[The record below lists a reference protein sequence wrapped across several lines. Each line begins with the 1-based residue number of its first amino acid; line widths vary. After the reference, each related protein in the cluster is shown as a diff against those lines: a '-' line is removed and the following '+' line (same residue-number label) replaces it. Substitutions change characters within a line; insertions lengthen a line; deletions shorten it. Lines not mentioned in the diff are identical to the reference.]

1 VWDSLSPRL
10 PADGPG
16 SNMETV
22 ITRDTDILREYLV
35 ALDARERGLS
45 PFARLAATV
54 KLARLRRELEGAQLE
69 TTDEDISALRGEI
82 DERLDRTFARRFESR
97 PWRARLSVFL
107 LLVLGQ
113 QLVLTLV
120 LGATIAFVRF
130 APVPRPWN
138 PVLPHED
145 PAYLIVFI
153 FFFFFVTPMLA
164 LLMLFG
170 GRYFRSWRKTIPAT
184 LLIIVLSALATFLV
198 MRGREKNNPVRHL
211 SSLSQFA
218 RGRNL
223 DVTNYRQWVD
233 ENWLM
238 NDAKFQRDYESYL
251 RNGPGRWISSHV
263 YAKTYE
269 GDDAAWADALPV
281 IEQYLAEG
289 QDPEGFREWLRYY
302 FDRNRIYSED
312 RIEQEVD
319 AMTGASNQ
327 RFLSAWQVEPY
338 LKERDQRLY
347 RAYLGS
353 INRAMKWGALACLAL
368 FTFVFLMIY
377 LTGPA
382 LSFWERAA
390 GTLRVRVRRGD
401 KIQLDSEQRGPSSR
415 AGRLRERYYSFPER
429 GEITTPPFFDTP
441 FQLLSRVHRSF
452 VRLAVFTSIF
462 VFGFWAVVYA
472 LDLSAGHEN
481 AISQVAL
488 MKSHLLFGGPADEAA
503 ADGAVL
509 PRRAS
514 ANRVQADSNRPA
526 AAGRAQDD
534 SAYDP
539 RLLAAATGERRERL
553 LAARVVDLEQQL
565 EENDYRSDKKFKE
578 QYQTIEAQQREIGS
592 LQGLAAQL
600 QQATTPLSQQMSDLG
615 SRAAAAEAG
624 TGRVLTEVNAA
635 RQMAQGIEQQVTT
648 KFKDIEARA
657 ARVAEQ
663 VGKVEDQ
670 ASALATRT
678 EEFKEE
684 ISRRTREIEARTL
697 ELREQT
703 ESLKAREE
711 QVNRLQQ
718 VAFAAIL
725 SEIKASADDL
735 ERRINSSFY
744 RFFNKGEAQREA
756 DALRQR
762 ITGIIAELSDMNTDQ
777 AKQLIGQ
784 LGELSKRVDQIA
796 ARIK

>member
-1 VWDSLSPRL
+1 
-10 PADGPG
+10 
-16 SNMETV
+16 METV

-54 KLARLRRELEGAQLE
+54 KLARLRRELDGARLE
-69 TTDEDISALRGEI
+69 TTDEDIIALRREI
-82 DERLDRTFARRFESR
+82 DERLERTFVRRFESR
-97 PWRARLSVFL
+97 PWRARLSIFL
-107 LLVLGQ
+107 LLTLGQ
-113 QLVLTLV
+113 QLMLALV
-120 LGATIAFVRF
+120 LVATMAFVRF
-130 APVPRPWN
+130 APVPKLWN

-184 LLIIVLSALATFLV
+184 LLIIALSALATFLV
-198 MRGREKNNPVRHL
+198 MRGREKNNPVRHH

-218 RGRNL
+218 KGRGL
-223 DVTNYRQWVD
+223 DETNYRQWVD

-238 NDAKFQRDYESYL
+238 NDAKFQRDYENYL
-251 RNGPGRWISSHV
+251 RNGPGRWITSHV

-269 GDDAAWADALPV
+269 GNDAAWADALPV

-289 QDPEGFREWLRYY
+289 QDPEGFRDWLRYY

-319 AMTGASNQ
+319 VMTGPANQ
-327 RFLSAWQVEPY
+327 RFLSVWQAEPY

-353 INRAMKWGALACLAL
+353 INRAMKWGAIIGLAL
-368 FTFVFLMIY
+368 LTLVFLIIY

-401 KIQLDSEQRGPSSR
+401 KIQLDSERGAQPVS
-415 AGRLRERYYSFPER
+415 AARLRERYYSFPER
-429 GEITTPPFFDTP
+429 NEITTPPFFDTP

-462 VFGFWAVVYA
+462 VFGFWAAVYA

-481 AISQVAL
+481 APSQVAL
-488 MKSHLLFGGPADEAA
+488 MQSHLLFGGPADEASN
-503 ADGAVL
+503 GGGVL
-509 PRRAS
+509 PRRAGD
-514 ANRVQADSNRPA
+514 RRQVDSNGVATTDRTPS
-526 AAGRAQDD
+526 DI
-534 SAYDP
+534 AYDS
-539 RLLAAATGERRERL
+539 RLLAAATGERREEL
-553 LAARVVDLEQQL
+553 LAGRVVDLEQQL
-565 EENDYRSDKKFKE
+565 DEHDYHSGKKFKE

-600 QQATTPLSQQMSDLG
+600 QQTTTLLPQQVSELG
-615 SRAAAAEAG
+615 ARAAAAEAG

-635 RQMAQGIEQQVTT
+635 RQMAQGIEQQVNT
-648 KFKDIEARA
+648 KLKDIESRA
-657 ARVAEQ
+657 ARVADQ

-711 QVNRLQQ
+711 QVNNLQR

-762 ITGIIAELSDMNTDQ
+762 ITGIITELRDMNTDQ
-777 AKQLIGQ
+777 AKQLIEQ

>member
-1 VWDSLSPRL
+1 
-10 PADGPG
+10 
-16 SNMETV
+16 META

-54 KLARLRRELEGAQLE
+54 KLARLRRELDDAQLE
-69 TTDEDISALRGEI
+69 ATDEDILALRREI
-82 DERLDRTFARRFESR
+82 DERLDRSFVRRFESR

-107 LLVLGQ
+107 MLVVGQ
-113 QLVLTLV
+113 QLALALILV
-120 LGATIAFVRF
+120 ATFAFVRF
-130 APVPRPWN
+130 APVPKRWN

-153 FFFFFVTPMLA
+153 FFFFFATPMLA
-164 LLMLFG
+164 LLVLFG

-184 LLIIVLSALATFLV
+184 LLILALSALATFLV

-218 RGRNL
+218 RDRDL

-233 ENWLM
+233 ANWLM
-238 NDAKFQRDYESYL
+238 NDGRFQRDYENYL
-251 RNGPGRWISSHV
+251 RNGPGRWITSHI
-263 YAKTYE
+263 YAKTFE
-269 GDDAAWADALPV
+269 GDDAAWQGEDSLSI

-289 QDPEGFREWLRYY
+289 QDPDGFRDWLRYY

-312 RIEQEVD
+312 RIDQEVD
-319 AMTGASNQ
+319 QMTGAANQ

-353 INRAMKWGALACLAL
+353 INRAMKWGAIICLSLFAL
-368 FTFVFLMIY
+368 VFLIIY

-401 KIQLDSEQRGPSSR
+401 KVQLDSEQRGSSTR
-415 AGRLRERYYSFPER
+415 TARLRERYYSFPER
-429 GEITTPPFFDTP
+429 NEITTPPFFDAP

-452 VRLAVFTSIF
+452 VRLAVFTTIF
-462 VFGFWAVVYA
+462 VLGFWVAVYA

-481 AISQVAL
+481 APSQIAL
-488 MKSHLLFGGPADEAA
+488 MRSHLLFDGPADEESDDQIA
-503 ADGAVL
+503 
-509 PRRAS
+509 RRAS
-514 ANRVQADSNRPA
+514 VDRARVTSIPA
-526 AAGRAQDD
+526 ATMARTPNDI
-534 SAYDP
+534 AYD
-539 RLLAAATGERRERL
+539 RRALDAATGERREEL
-553 LAARVVDLEQQL
+553 LAARVVELEQQL
-565 EENDYRSDKKFKE
+565 DENDYRSSKKFKE

-592 LQGLAAQL
+592 LQNLAAQL
-600 QQATTPLSQQMSDLG
+600 QQTTTSLPQQVSELG

-624 TGRVLTEVNAA
+624 TGRALGEVTAA
-635 RQMAQGIEQQVTT
+635 RQMAQGIEQQVNT

-657 ARVAEQ
+657 ARVADQ

-684 ISRRTREIEARTL
+684 ISRRTREIEARTV

-703 ESLKAREE
+703 EELKGREE
-711 QVNRLQQ
+711 QVNRLQR
-718 VAFAAIL
+718 VAFGAIL

-762 ITGIIAELSDMNTDQ
+762 ITGIIAELRDMNTDQ
-777 AKQLIGQ
+777 AKQLIVQ
-784 LGELSKRVDQIA
+784 LEEASKRVDQIA

>member
-1 VWDSLSPRL
+1 
-10 PADGPG
+10 
-16 SNMETV
+16 METV

-54 KLARLRRELEGAQLE
+54 KLARLRRELDVAQLD
-69 TTDEDISALRGEI
+69 TTDEDIVALRHEI

-107 LLVLGQ
+107 MLILGQ
-113 QLVLTLV
+113 QLVLALV
-120 LGATIAFVRF
+120 LVATLAFVRF
-130 APVPRPWN
+130 APVPKRWN

-145 PAYLIVFI
+145 PAYLIAFI
-153 FFFFFVTPMLA
+153 FFFFFVTPTLA

-184 LLIIVLSALATFLV
+184 LLIIALSALATFLV

-218 RGRNL
+218 KDRDL

-233 ENWLM
+233 ANWLM
-238 NDAKFQRDYESYL
+238 NDAKFQRDYENYL
-251 RNGPGRWISSHV
+251 RNGPGRWVTSHV
-263 YAKTYE
+263 YAKSYE
-269 GDDAAWADALPV
+269 GDDAAWADALPI

-289 QDPEGFREWLRYY
+289 QDPEGFRDWLEYY

-312 RIEQEVD
+312 RIDQEVD
-319 AMTGASNQ
+319 VLTGSANQ
-327 RFLSAWQVEPY
+327 RFLNIWEVEPY

-353 INRAMKWGALACLAL
+353 INQAMKWGALACLGL
-368 FTFVFLMIY
+368 FTLVFLIIY

-401 KIQLDSEQRGPSSR
+401 KINLDSEQRAPSGR
-415 AGRLRERYYSFPER
+415 TARLRERYYSFPER
-429 GEITTPPFFDTP
+429 SEITTPPFFDTP

-452 VRLAVFTSIF
+452 VRLAVFTSIL
-462 VFGFWAVVYA
+462 VFGFWAAVYA

-481 AISQVAL
+481 MPSQIAL
-488 MKSHLLFGGPADEAA
+488 MRSHLLFGGAADEGP
-503 ADGAVL
+503 DEAVGL
-509 PRRAS
+509 IRRAS
-514 ANRVQADSNRPA
+514 AGRMQADPDQVVTTARTP
-526 AAGRAQDD
+526 GDI
-534 SAYDP
+534 AYDS
-539 RLLAAATGERRERL
+539 RLLAAATGERREQL
-553 LAARVVDLEQQL
+553 LAARVVELEQQL
-565 EENDYRSDKKFKE
+565 DENDYQSGKKFKE
-578 QYQTIEAQQREIGS
+578 QYQTIEAQQRTIGS
-592 LQGLAAQL
+592 LQVMAGQL
-600 QQATTPLSQQMSDLG
+600 QQTTTSLPQQLSELG
-615 SRAAAAEAG
+615 SRTTAAEAG
-624 TGRVLTEVNAA
+624 TGRVLGEVNAA
-635 RQMAQGIEQQVTT
+635 REMAQGIEQQVNT
-648 KFKDIEARA
+648 KLKDIESRA
-657 ARVAEQ
+657 ARVADQ

-711 QVNRLQQ
+711 QVNRFQR

-735 ERRINSSFY
+735 DRRVNSSFY
-744 RFFNKGEAQREA
+744 RSFNKGEAQREA

-762 ITGIIAELSDMNTDQ
+762 ITAIMAELQDMNTDQ
-777 AKQLIGQ
+777 AKQLIEQ
-784 LGELSKRVDQIA
+784 LGALSKRVDQIA

>member
-1 VWDSLSPRL
+1 
-10 PADGPG
+10 
-16 SNMETV
+16 METV

-54 KLARLRRELEGAQLE
+54 KLARLRRELDDAQLE
-69 TTDEDISALRGEI
+69 TTDEDIVALRREI

-107 LLVLGQ
+107 MLVFGQ
-113 QLVLTLV
+113 QLVLALILVATL
-120 LGATIAFVRF
+120 AFVRL
-130 APVPRPWN
+130 ASVPKGWN

-184 LLIIVLSALATFLV
+184 LLILALSALATFLV
-198 MRGREKNNPVRHL
+198 MRGRERNNPVRHQ

-218 RGRNL
+218 RGRGL

-233 ENWLM
+233 TNWLM
-238 NDAKFQRDYESYL
+238 NDAKFQRDYENYL
-251 RNGPGRWISSHV
+251 RNGPGRWITSHV
-263 YAKTYE
+263 YARSYE
-269 GDDAAWADALPV
+269 GDDAAWADALPI
-281 IEQYLAEG
+281 IEQYLSEG
-289 QDPEGFREWLRYY
+289 QDPEGFRDWLRYY

-319 AMTGASNQ
+319 TITGSANE

-353 INRAMKWGALACLAL
+353 INKAMKWGAIICLAL
-368 FTFVFLMIY
+368 FALVFLIIY

-401 KIQLDSEQRGPSSR
+401 KIQLDSEQSAHGSR
-415 AGRLRERYYSFPER
+415 TARLRERYYSFPER
-429 GEITTPPFFDTP
+429 DEITTPPFFDTP

-462 VFGFWAVVYA
+462 VFGFWIAVYA
-472 LDLSAGHEN
+472 LDISAGHEN
-481 AISQVAL
+481 APSQIAL
-488 MKSHLLFGGPADEAA
+488 MRSHLLFGSPADEGPTGGGSLLRSVS
-503 ADGAVL
+503 ADRSQL
-509 PRRAS
+509 NS
-514 ANRVQADSNRPA
+514 DRVNTMARTPSDVDYDS
-526 AAGRAQDD
+526 
-534 SAYDP
+534 
-539 RLLAAATGERRERL
+539 RLLAATKGEPRERL
-553 LAARVVDLEQQL
+553 LAARVVELEQEL
-565 EENDYRSDKKFKE
+565 GENDYQSGKKFKE

-592 LQGLAAQL
+592 LQSLAAQL
-600 QQATTPLSQQMSDLG
+600 QQTTTSLPQQVSELG
-615 SRAAAAEAG
+615 SRASAAEAG
-624 TGRVLTEVNAA
+624 TGRVLGEVNAA
-635 RQMAQGIEQQVTT
+635 RQLAQGIEQQVNT

-657 ARVAEQ
+657 ARVADQ

-684 ISRRTREIEARTL
+684 ISRRTREIEARTV

-703 ESLKAREE
+703 ESLKARED
-711 QVNRLQQ
+711 QVNRFQR

-762 ITGIIAELSDMNTDQ
+762 ITGIITELRDMNTDQ
-777 AKQLIGQ
+777 AKQLVEQ

>member
-1 VWDSLSPRL
+1 
-10 PADGPG
+10 
-16 SNMETV
+16 METV
-22 ITRDTDILREYLV
+22 ITRDTDILREYLG

-54 KLARLRRELEGAQLE
+54 KLARLRRELDDAQLE
-69 TTDEDISALRGEI
+69 TTDEDIIALRREI

-97 PWRARLSVFL
+97 PWRARLSIFL

-113 QLVLTLV
+113 QLVLALTLA
-120 LGATIAFVRF
+120 ATLAFVRL
-130 APVPRPWN
+130 APRPKGWN
-138 PVLPHED
+138 PVLPYED
-145 PAYLIVFI
+145 PAYLAVFI

-184 LLIIVLSALATFLV
+184 LLIIALSALATFLV
-198 MRGREKNNPVRHL
+198 MRGREKNNPVRHQ

-218 RGRNL
+218 KGRGL

-233 ENWLM
+233 TNWLM
-238 NDAKFQRDYESYL
+238 NDAKFQRDYENYV
-251 RNGPGRWISSHV
+251 RNGPGRWITSNV

-269 GDDAAWADALPV
+269 GDDAAWADSLPV
-281 IEQYLAEG
+281 IEQYLSEG
-289 QDPEGFREWLRYY
+289 QDPEGFRDWLRYY

-312 RIEQEVD
+312 RIDQEVD
-319 AMTGASNQ
+319 TITGSANQ
-327 RFLSAWQVEPY
+327 RFLSTWQVEPY

-353 INRAMKWGALACLAL
+353 INKAMKWGAIICLGL
-368 FTFVFLMIY
+368 FTLVFLMIY

-382 LSFWERAA
+382 LSFWERTA

-401 KIQLDSEQRGPSSR
+401 KIQLDSEERAPSSR
-415 AGRLRERYYSFPER
+415 TSRLRERYYSFPER
-429 GEITTPPFFDTP
+429 DEITTPPFFDTP

-462 VFGFWAVVYA
+462 VFGFWVAVYA

-481 AISQVAL
+481 APSQVAL
-488 MKSHLLFGGPADEAA
+488 MRSHLLFGGPADEERNE
-503 ADGAVL
+503 GSGVL
-509 PRRAS
+509 RS
-514 ANRVQADSNRPA
+514 EG
-526 AAGRAQDD
+526 AGRSQVNSDRVNTMARTPSDID
-534 SAYDP
+534 YES
-539 RLLAAATGERRERL
+539 RLLATTSGEPREKL
-553 LAARVVDLEQQL
+553 LAGRVIELEQEL
-565 EENDYRSDKKFKE
+565 DENDYRSGKKFKE

-592 LQGLAAQL
+592 LQSLASQL
-600 QQATTPLSQQMSDLG
+600 QQTTTSLPQQVSELG

-624 TGRVLTEVNAA
+624 TGRVMGEVNAA
-635 RQMAQGIEQQVTT
+635 RQMAQGIEQQVNT
-648 KFKDIEARA
+648 KFKDIDARA
-657 ARVAEQ
+657 ARVADQ
-663 VGKVEDQ
+663 VGKVEEQ

-678 EEFKEE
+678 EEFKDE

-711 QVNRLQQ
+711 QVNSFQR

-744 RFFNKGEAQREA
+744 RFLNKGEAQREA

-762 ITGIIAELSDMNTDQ
+762 ITSIIAELRDMNTDQ
-777 AKQLIGQ
+777 AKQLVEQ
-784 LGELSKRVDQIA
+784 LVELNKRVDQIA

>member
-1 VWDSLSPRL
+1 
-10 PADGPG
+10 
-16 SNMETV
+16 METV

-54 KLARLRRELEGAQLE
+54 KLARLRRELDVAQLD
-69 TTDEDISALRGEI
+69 TTDEDIIALRREI

-107 LLVLGQ
+107 MLVLGQ
-113 QLVLTLV
+113 QLVLALV
-120 LGATIAFVRF
+120 LVATLAFVRF
-130 APVPRPWN
+130 APVPKRWN

-145 PAYLIVFI
+145 PAYLIAFI

-184 LLIIVLSALATFLV
+184 LLIVALSALATFLV

-218 RGRNL
+218 KGRDL

-233 ENWLM
+233 TNWLM

-251 RNGPGRWISSHV
+251 RNGPGRWVTSHV

-269 GDDAAWADALPV
+269 GDNAAWADALPV
-281 IEQYLAEG
+281 IEQYLSEG
-289 QDPEGFREWLRYY
+289 QDPEGFRDWLRYY

-312 RIEQEVD
+312 RIDQEVD
-319 AMTGASNQ
+319 ALTGSANQ
-327 RFLSAWQVEPY
+327 RFLSVWEVEPY

-353 INRAMKWGALACLAL
+353 INEAMKWGALACLGL
-368 FTFVFLMIY
+368 LTLVFLVIY

-382 LSFWERAA
+382 LSFWERTA

-401 KIQLDSEQRGPSSR
+401 KIALDSEQRAPTGR
-415 AGRLRERYYSFPER
+415 TARLRERYYSFPER
-429 GEITTPPFFDTP
+429 DEITTPPFFDTP

-452 VRLAVFTSIF
+452 VRLAVFTSIL

-481 AISQVAL
+481 VPTQIAL
-488 MKSHLLFGGPADEAA
+488 MRSHLLFGGAADEAPDEA
-503 ADGAVL
+503 GGL
-509 PRRAS
+509 IRRAG
-514 ANRVQADSNRPA
+514 ADRMQVDSNQVTTTARTP
-526 AAGRAQDD
+526 DD
-534 SAYDP
+534 VAYDA
-539 RLLAAATGERRERL
+539 RLLAAATGERREEL
-553 LAARVVDLEQQL
+553 LAARVVELEQQL
-565 EENDYRSDKKFKE
+565 DENDYQSGKKFKE
-578 QYQTIEAQQREIGS
+578 QYQTIESQQRQIGS
-592 LQGLAAQL
+592 LQVVAGQL
-600 QQATTPLSQQMSDLG
+600 QQTTTSLPQQISDLG
-615 SRAAAAEAG
+615 SRTSAAEAG
-624 TGRVLTEVNAA
+624 TGRVLGEVNAA
-635 RQMAQGIEQQVTT
+635 RQMAQGIEQQVNT
-648 KFKDIEARA
+648 KLKDIESRA
-657 ARVAEQ
+657 ARVADQ

-711 QVNRLQQ
+711 QVSRFQR

-725 SEIKASADDL
+725 SEINASADDL
-735 ERRINSSFY
+735 DSRINSSFY
-744 RFFNKGEAQREA
+744 RFFNKGKAQQEV

-762 ITGIIAELSDMNTDQ
+762 IAAIVAELRDMNTDQ
-777 AKQLIGQ
+777 AKQLIEQ
-784 LGELSKRVDQIA
+784 LGAVSKRVDQIA

>member
-1 VWDSLSPRL
+1 
-10 PADGPG
+10 
-16 SNMETV
+16 METV

-54 KLARLRRELEGAQLE
+54 KLARLRHELDEAQLE
-69 TTDEDISALRGEI
+69 TTDEDVIALRHEI
-82 DERLDRTFARRFESR
+82 DERLDRTLARRFESR
-97 PWRARLSVFL
+97 PWRARLSIFL
-107 LLVLGQ
+107 MLILGQ
-113 QLVLTLV
+113 QLVLALV
-120 LGATIAFVRF
+120 LAVTLAFVRF
-130 APVPRPWN
+130 APIPKRWN

-164 LLMLFG
+164 LLVLFG

-184 LLIIVLSALATFLV
+184 LLIIAFSVLATFLV

-218 RGRNL
+218 KDRDL

-233 ENWLM
+233 ANWLM
-238 NDAKFQRDYESYL
+238 NDAKFQRDYENYL
-251 RNGPGRWISSHV
+251 RNGPGRWITSHV
-263 YAKTYE
+263 YAKSYE

-281 IEQYLAEG
+281 IEQYLTEG
-289 QDPEGFREWLRYY
+289 QDPDGFRDWLRYY

-312 RIEQEVD
+312 RIDQEVD
-319 AMTGASNQ
+319 TMTGAANQ

-353 INRAMKWGALACLAL
+353 INKAMKWYAIAGLAF
-368 FTFVFLMIY
+368 FTFIFLMIY

-382 LSFWERAA
+382 LSFWERMA
-390 GTLRVRVRRGD
+390 GSMRGRVRRGH
-401 KIQLDSEQRGPSSR
+401 KIQLDSEQGEPSGR
-415 AGRLRERYYSFPER
+415 TARLRERYYSFPER
-429 GEITTPPFFDTP
+429 NEITTPSFFDTP

-452 VRLAVFTSIF
+452 VRLAVFTIIF
-462 VFGFWAVVYA
+462 VFGFWAAVYA

-481 AISQVAL
+481 MPSQIAL
-488 MKSHLLFGGPADEAA
+488 MRSHLLFGGLTDQESYEGGVLQRPAS
-503 ADGAVL
+503 DG
-509 PRRAS
+509 RAP
-514 ANRVQADSNRPA
+514 ADSNQASTMARTPS
-526 AAGRAQDD
+526 DITYD
-534 SAYDP
+534 S
-539 RLLAAATGERRERL
+539 RLLATATGERKEEL
-553 LAARVVDLEQQL
+553 LSARVVELEQQL
-565 EENDYRSDKKFKE
+565 DENDYLNGKKFRE

-592 LQGLAAQL
+592 LQGLASQL
-600 QQATTPLSQQMSDLG
+600 QQTTTSLPQQISELG
-615 SRAAAAEAG
+615 SRTTAAEAG
-624 TGRVLTEVNAA
+624 TGRVLGEVNAA
-635 RQMAQGIEQQVTT
+635 REMAQGVEQQVNT
-648 KFKDIEARA
+648 KLKDIEARA

-678 EEFKEE
+678 EEFKDE

-703 ESLKAREE
+703 EALKSREE
-711 QVNRLQQ
+711 EVKRLQS

-762 ITGIIAELSDMNTDQ
+762 ITGLIAELRDMNTEQ
-777 AKQLIGQ
+777 SKRLIEQLE
-784 LGELSKRVDQIA
+784 ELSKRVDQLA
-796 ARIK
+796 ARTK